1 MKILHVTPHL
11 GGGVGKALAAISTEL
26 PQDAEQIFLLLEEP
40 RDRRYA
46 NLIETGGASVIV
58 ARNLDHVAALAA
70 EADIVQFEFWNH
82 PRLFECLA
90 RSAFPALR
98 SVFWAH
104 ISGLSRPV
112 IQPGLIKESGRFV
125 FTTRASL
132 SIPSLAILPAIEQK
146 KIAVINSGFGF
157 VNGPRPAPAHGR
169 KPIIAY
175 LGTVDFVKMD
185 PGFFDAIDRLDGGD
199 IQVSV
204 WGDVD
209 PSGVVAARA
218 RAMRHPER
226 IRFGGQTS
234 EPAAALSCAD
244 IFFYPLQP
252 DHYGTAENALVEAMS
267 LGLIPVVLNNPAEKA
282 IVRHGET
289 GFVAQS
295 IEECVELL
303 QLLLSS
309 PDLRERISGNAI
321 HDVTENRTAA
331 SSAQK
336 FLDLWHGLLEEPPR
350 LADFRGVVGNSPAD
364 WFLATQCLPGEPWV
378 MSRQDEK
385 GATSKG
391 TIGHFESAFRGDASL
406 AVFADGQGRSATNA
420 AVAQAK
426 SARRGQIQKT

>member
-11 GGGVGKALAAISTEL
+11 GGGVGKAHAAISAVL
-26 PQDAEQIFLLLEEP
+26 AQNAEQIFLVLEEP

-46 NLIETGGASVIV
+46 NLIEASGAHVII
-58 ARNLDHVAALAA
+58 ASNLDHVAALAA

-82 PRLFECLA
+82 PRMFECLA

-125 FTTRASL
+125 FTTGASL
-132 SIPSLAILPAIEQK
+132 SIPSLATLPAIEQK

-157 VNGPRPAPAHGR
+157 ANAPRRAPSHSR
-169 KPIIAY
+169 NPVIAY
-175 LGTVDFVKMD
+175 LGTVDFIKMH
-185 PGFFDAIDRLDGGD
+185 PGFFDAIDRLDGSD
-199 IQVSV
+199 IHVSV

-209 PSGVVAARA
+209 PSGAVAARA
-218 RAMRHPER
+218 RAMGHPER
-226 IRFGGQTS
+226 IHFGGQTS
-234 EPAAALSCAD
+234 EPAAALSRAD

-252 DHYGTAENALVEAMS
+252 DHYGTAENALIEAMS
-267 LGLIPVVLNNPAEKA
+267 LGLAPVVLNNPAEKA

-295 IEECVELL
+295 IEECAELL

-309 PDLRERISGNAI
+309 PDLRERISGNAMR
-321 HDVTENRTAA
+321 DVAENRTPAG
-331 SSAQK
+331 SARK
-336 FLDLWHGLLEEPPR
+336 FLDLWRALLDEQPR
-350 LADFRGVVGNSPAD
+350 PANFRSIIGDSPAD
-364 WFLATQCLPGEPWV
+364 WFLATRCLPGEQLM
-378 MSRQDEK
+378 MSGLDYR

-391 TIGHFESAFRGDASL
+391 AVSHFESAFPGDTSL
-406 AVFADGQGRSATNA
+406 AVLADGRD
-420 AVAQAK
+420 
-426 SARRGQIQKT
+426 R

>member
-1 MKILHVTPHL
+1 MKMKILHVTPHL
-11 GGGVGKALAAISTEL
+11 GGGVGKAHAAISAVL

-46 NLIETGGASVIV
+46 NLIEAGGAHVII
-58 ARNLDHVAALAA
+58 ASNLDDVAALAA

-125 FTTRASL
+125 FTTGASL
-132 SIPSLAILPAIEQK
+132 SIPSLTILPAIEQK

-157 VNGPRPAPAHGR
+157 ANAPRAPSHGR

-175 LGTVDFVKMD
+175 LGTVDFVKMH
-185 PGFFDAIDRLDGGD
+185 PGFFDAIDRLDGGN
-199 IQVSV
+199 IHVSV
-204 WGDVD
+204 WGNVD
-209 PSGVVAARA
+209 PSGAVAARA

-226 IRFGGQTS
+226 IHFGGQTS
-234 EPAAALSCAD
+234 EPAVALSCAD

-252 DHYGTAENALVEAMS
+252 DHYGTAENALIEAMS
-267 LGLIPVVLNNPAEKA
+267 LGLTPVVLNNPAEKA

-295 IEECVELL
+295 IEECAELV

-321 HDVTENRTAA
+321 RDVAENRTPA
-331 SSAQK
+331 SSARK
-336 FLDLWHGLLEEPPR
+336 FLDLWRGLLDEPPR
-350 LADFRGVVGNSPAD
+350 PANFRGIVGDSPAD
-364 WFLATQCLPGEPWV
+364 WFLATRCLPEEQSA
-378 MSRQDEK
+378 MSGLDYQN
-385 GATSKG
+385 ATSKG
-391 TIGHFESAFRGDASL
+391 ALGHFESAFPGDASL
-406 AVFADGQGRSATNA
+406 AVLAGGRD
-420 AVAQAK
+420 
-426 SARRGQIQKT
+426 R